1 MRRVDCWCRIQ
12 VLLIVAFLRP
22 RSKAYIR
29 ETESNI
35 RGQWIIREWICGWSG
50 ISQEEKDRVEFIMIK
65 QAEQIDVMQRE
76 VFAAMKAT
84 PF

>member
-1 MRRVDCWCRIQ
+1 MDG
-12 VLLIVAFLRP
+12 A
-22 RSKAYIR
+22 
-29 ETESNI
+29 
-35 RGQWIIREWICGWSG
+35 G